1 MQVDQ
6 TSAQLAGMT
15 LEEGKEAKKAEE
27 GVSRDGPIVMIVMGM
42 AGSGKTTFVHVS
54 VLDILSFP

>member
-1 MQVDQ
+1 
-6 TSAQLAGMT
+6 MT

-54 VLDILSFP
+54 VFDILSFP